1 VRTAREA
8 SVGQQQHRTIV
19 ITGATG
25 NVGGALVRRLLGKAP
40 LALPGGDLSR
50 LTESVRGREV
60 ALLPGVD
67 VNDEASVLQG
77 IARARSE
84 LGPVRALVH
93 TVGAWTGGVEAG
105 AQPATDVQR
114 MLNVNFFSALHL
126 VKAVLPDV
134 IAAEHGRIILFSSAD
149 ALRGRAGASAYAASK
164 AALMRYAEALAE
176 EVAPKGVGVHVIVPT
191 TIDTPANRAA
201 LPNGKF
207 ADWVKLEEVASTVEF
222 LLAPESAGLRFALVP
237 LGR

>member
-1 VRTAREA
+1 M
-8 SVGQQQHRTIV
+8 GQQRHRTIV

-25 NVGGALVRRLLGKAP
+25 YVGGALARRLLGKAP
-40 LALPGGDLSR
+40 LALPGRDMSR
-50 LTESVRGREV
+50 LADSLRGREV
-60 ALLPGVD
+60 TLLSGVD
-67 VNDEASVLQG
+67 MNDEASVQQS
-77 IARARSE
+77 IERAREE

-105 AQPATDVQR
+105 AQAASDVQR
-114 MLNVNFFSALHL
+114 MLDMNFFSALHL

-134 IAAEHGRIILFSSAD
+134 RAAEHGRIVLFSSAD

-176 EVAPKGVGVHVIVPT
+176 EVAPHGVGVHVIVPT
-191 TIDTPANRAA
+191 TIDTAANRAA
-201 LPNGKF
+201 MPNGRF
-207 ADWVKLEEVASTVEF
+207 TDWVQLEEVASTVEF
-222 LLAPESAGLRFALVP
+222 LLAPESAGMRFALVP